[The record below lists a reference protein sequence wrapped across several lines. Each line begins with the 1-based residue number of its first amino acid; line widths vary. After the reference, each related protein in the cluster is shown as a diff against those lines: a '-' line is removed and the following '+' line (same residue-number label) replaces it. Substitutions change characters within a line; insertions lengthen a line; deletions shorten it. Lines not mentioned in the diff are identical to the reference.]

1 MKKKVF
7 LMLPCI
13 AAVAIATVVG
23 KKICNFHSSHSNL
36 LMENVEALAQQPEA
50 NRLYAIVEKKS
61 VEIIDEATGVQKKM
75 VVIDCEGN
83 GLLECA

>member
-1 MKKKVF
+1 MKKKEF
-7 LMLPCI
+7 LMLLCI
-13 AAVAIATVVG
+13 AAVAIVTVVG
-23 KKICNFHSSHSNL
+23 KKTCNSHSNL

-61 VEIIDEATGVQKKM
+61 VEIIDDATGVQKKM
-75 VVIDCEGN
+75 IVIDCEGT